1 MLNKLNYIEHWG
13 YVEHVDHNK
22 ILGYKTC
29 IFTGKDNVMPLPI
42 RQGQLE
48 AWVDSTILVQ
58 DAFPHLNKSQREFIK
73 SGCSPEDW
81 DILFSDE

>member
-13 YVEHVDHNK
+13 YVEHVNHNK

-48 AWVDSTILVQ
+48 AWVGSTILVQ
-58 DAFPHLNKSQREFIK
+58 DAFPNLDPDQLEFIK
-73 SGCSPEDW
+73 TGCMPEDW
-81 DILFSDE
+81 DRLFPDE